1 MVWLGGHALTIP
13 TSCVQTG
20 PDVNR
25 TAGQAK
31 QILITRIRE
40 MSVTE
45 GAELQWCTAAQMCS
59 TAGCTSGSLRLTV
72 AALRVTEQSGAGEH
86 PGSPA
91 GNVQK
96 IIQEGKCLPAAQV
109 LAEVNES
116 LGV

>member
-1 MVWLGGHALTIP
+1 MGE
-13 TSCVQTG
+13 
-20 PDVNR
+20 
-25 TAGQAK
+25 
-31 QILITRIRE
+31 QILIGHVRE

-45 GAELQWCTAAQMCS
+45 DAELQWCTAAQMCS
-59 TAGCTSGSLRLTV
+59 TAGCTSESLSLV
-72 AALRVTEQSGAGEH
+72 MAALHVTEQSRAGEH

-96 IIQEGKCLPAAQV
+96 IIQKGKCLSAAQV